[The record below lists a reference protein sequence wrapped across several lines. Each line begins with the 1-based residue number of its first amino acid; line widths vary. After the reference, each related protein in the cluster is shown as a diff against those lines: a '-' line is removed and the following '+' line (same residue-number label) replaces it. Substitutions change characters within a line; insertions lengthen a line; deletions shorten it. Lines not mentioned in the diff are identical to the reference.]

1 VGLPISFVLEAIQS
15 SDRFH
20 FCDDPGS
27 AASSRMLEFSRISL
41 RQNLGAPF
49 EAHSCVTETIRE
61 FSEQC
66 RFLVR
71 EQASADDRVASAS

>member
-1 VGLPISFVLEAIQS
+1 VGLPISFVLEAIRS

-41 RQNLGAPF
+41 RHNLEAPF
-49 EAHSCVTETIRE
+49 GSHNCVTETVRE
-61 FSEQC
+61 LSERC